1 MPSFAICFVPHC
13 RGLSPVPSHKYCNAF
28 FFLRYCPPRNFSNF
42 TPNYFTMKYKL
53 GNQYP
58 FDDNFK
64 AKARKH
70 QSLFRAEILQIDFN
84 EYGNR
89 LTEKDASNF
98 LNFYPELG
106 VIETLKERYPKYSKG
121 LYADMLRSE
130 HIPFNLFAPLK
141 KDLNLAQRAFNQL
154 LDNIEIKTITN
165 IEIEYAPKPASQ
177 FLDDRTSFD
186 AFVEFLTATDEKG
199 FLGIEVKY
207 TEHEYKLKPKST
219 EDANINSPSSIY
231 NTLSKNQ
238 NLFIT
243 SALPLLKSDKLRQIW
258 RNHLLGESML
268 IHPSFN
274 FKHFISVIL
283 YPEGNNHF
291 VEVIP
296 EYQSLL
302 LPNLKHKLQ
311 GITFESYFDALT
323 KSNSDDAFRK
333 WIKYLQSRYIIHP

>member
-1 MPSFAICFVPHC
+1 MPAKAICFVSHC
-13 RGLSPVPSHKYCNAF
+13 RGLSPIPSRKFCNAF

-42 TPNYFTMKYKL
+42 TTNYSTMKYQL

-58 FDDNFK
+58 LDDDFK

-70 QSLFRAEILQIDFN
+70 QSLFRKDFLQVDFD

-89 LTEKDASNF
+89 LKEKDASNF
-98 LNFYPELG
+98 LNFYPEMG

-130 HIPFNLFAPLK
+130 HIPFNVFAPLK
-141 KDLNLAQRAFNQL
+141 KDLNHAQTVFNQL
-154 LDNIEIKTITN
+154 LNNIEIKKITN

-177 FLDDRTSFD
+177 FLNDRTSFD
-186 AFVEFLTATDEKG
+186 AFIEFSTASDEKG

-207 TEHEYKLKPKST
+207 TEHEYKLKTDSKEEKDVNNPDSL
-219 EDANINSPSSIY
+219 Y
-231 NTLSKNQ
+231 NQISKNQ
-238 NLFIT
+238 NLFVPG
-243 SALPLLKSDKLRQIW
+243 ALSLLKSDKLRQIW

-283 YPEGNNHF
+283 YPAGNTHF

-302 LPNLKHKLQ
+302 LPNQKHKLQ
-311 GITFESYFDALT
+311 GFTFESYFDAL
-323 KSNSDDAFRK
+323 SHSISDNAFKK
-333 WIKYLQSRYIIHP
+333 WMKYLQSRYIIHP